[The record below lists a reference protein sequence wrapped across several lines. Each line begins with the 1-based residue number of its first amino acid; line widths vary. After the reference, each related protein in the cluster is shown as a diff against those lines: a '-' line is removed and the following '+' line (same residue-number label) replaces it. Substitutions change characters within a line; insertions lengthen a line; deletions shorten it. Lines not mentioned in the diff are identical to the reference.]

1 MDQKKLAKF
10 SAFDPLAIPEYRQAS
25 LGEGSIGGKAK
36 GMLFAR
42 EALKRVAAGQKR
54 ESDLVLPVVVPESH
68 FVPEEFF
75 DQFLALNHLENLR
88 DDPEAVPEYQE
99 AFLRG
104 EIPVDLKKQ
113 LLRLLEQVSYPL
125 AVRSS
130 SLLEDNPEHSFAG
143 KYLTTFLANNVD
155 LPTRLKELETAI
167 KMVYASTYGLN
178 AIEYRLKHGLTGEK
192 MAVIVQRLEGR
203 RRRQYF
209 YPEISGVGFSKAYRR
224 WTERIRAE
232 DGVMRIAFGLGTRC
246 TGRGYAR
253 TLSLTN
259 PRLRPEG
266 NNPADVARY
275 SQETIDVL
283 DLEAGKFVSFNI
295 NERPELLREHR
306 HFHLL
311 AQLYNGEE
319 NSLQRV
325 VPPIEAPPPGQRYVF
340 TFHGLAAAFPQ
351 LFQTTSFLYEVLEE
365 EMGTPVD
372 IEFTYETADQVYS
385 LVQARPLS
393 SYEEYRRVTIPPDL
407 DPERI
412 LLKGDR
418 MLTNGVLSGVRFLVY
433 VDYWAYAAAPNKGA
447 VAREIGRINRRLAG
461 ERYILVGPGR
471 WGSTDP
477 LLGVPV
483 TYQEISNA
491 GLLVEVGISHQRF
504 APELSYGTHF
514 FADLEADRVLY
525 LPVFDEIKTNIFNRQ
540 WFDQTPS
547 LPTGVPAVRIY
558 EGKFSAYLDSH
569 TMQGVVVAES
579 S

>member
-1 MDQKKLAKF
+1 MDQTKLKRFA
-10 SAFDPLAIPEYRQAS
+10 AFNPLDLAEYREVTIGS
-25 LGEGSIGGKAK
+25 GSIGGKAK

-42 EALKRVAAGQKR
+42 EVLKQVSPAESLGRGRV
-54 ESDLVLPVVVPESH
+54 LTVVIPESH
-68 FVPEEFF
+68 FVASEFF
-75 DQFLALNHLENLR
+75 DEFLALNHLEGLR
-88 DDPEAVPEYQE
+88 DDPEAVPAYQE
-99 AFLRG
+99 AFLLG
-104 EIPVDLKKQ
+104 EIPAGLRQQ
-113 LLRLLEQVSYPL
+113 LVRLLEQAAYPL

-130 SLLEDNPEHSFAG
+130 SLLEDNPDHSFAG
-143 KYLTTFLANNVD
+143 KYLTTFLANNGD
-155 LPTRLKELETAI
+155 PEARLRELAMAI
-167 KMVYASTYGLN
+167 KQVYASTYGLN
-178 AIEYRLKHGLTGEK
+178 AIEYRLKHRLSGEK
-192 MAVIVQRLEGR
+192 MAVIIQRLEGR
-203 RRRQYF
+203 RRGQFF

-259 PRLRPEG
+259 PKLRPEG

-283 DLEAGKFVSFNI
+283 DMEAGHFVSFNI
-295 NERPELLREHR
+295 NEKSNLLREH
-306 HFHLL
+306 HHYHLL
-311 AQLYNGEE
+311 TQIYDSQE

-325 VPPIEAPPPGQRYVF
+325 VPPIETASPGQRYVF
-340 TFHGLAAAFPQ
+340 TFQGLPTACPE
-351 LFQTTSFLYEVLEE
+351 LFHTTSFLYEVLEQ

-372 IEFTYETADQVYS
+372 IEFTYETADRTYS

-393 SYEEYRRVTIPPDL
+393 SYEEYRRVAIPVLTPD
-407 DPERI
+407 RI

-418 MLTNGVLSGVRFLVY
+418 MLTNGILKDVRYLVY
-433 VDYWAYAAAPNKGA
+433 VDYWAYASAVNKGA

-477 LLGVPV
+477 ILGVPV

-491 GLLVEVGISHQRF
+491 GLLVEIGISHQRF

-525 LPVFDEIKTNIFNRQ
+525 LPVFDEIKTNVFNRS
-540 WFDQTPS
+540 WFDQTPFS
-547 LPTGVPAVRIY
+547 QSETPAVRVY

-569 TMQGVVVAES
+569 DMRGMVVREFES
-579 S
+579 